1 MPKSKL
7 YEPPPAPLISPR
19 MNQQDDHS
27 TSTCEIS
34 RARSAAGFSG
44 TAGRGHSKTTASGDR
59 DRSYRTLI
67 RASGFIP
74 ALFAVCLSGFVSGP
88 VAAADEATPKQISGL
103 KRELDAILAI
113 PAPAKYR
120 LSARVVDLETH
131 RVLYDR
137 NGSAPL
143 MPASNMKLVVMA
155 AAIEEL
161 GPDYQFRTRLAIRD
175 VDLVVIGG
183 GDPTFGDERLADARK
198 ESMTAVFKD
207 WARVLKETGIRQIP
221 GNIVV
226 DDLLF
231 DLKFTH
237 PSWPANQYQSWYE
250 APIGGLNFN
259 ANCVQAVVIPTKPK
273 QPARVML
280 VPANAGLP
288 IDNKTITG
296 KKNAATIARYRD
308 SDTLMLR
315 GSVAKKGTLQAITV
329 RDPGL
334 YFGSV
339 LKSVLEAE
347 GIKIVGRVV
356 REKIRPVKGKLPD
369 DCNLVAVHRAPIADA
384 LRRCG
389 KDSLGMIAEGLFKT
403 LGARRDGLGT
413 WDSGR
418 KAVEAFLDAA
428 GIDKDQYTLDDG
440 SGLSRK
446 NRLSARV
453 ATGLLL
459 HMHES
464 SGEKFK
470 LFKSALAVA
479 GTDGTMKKR
488 LRGPDTKGR
497 ILAKTGYINGVW
509 ALAGYIHT
517 QSNHWLA
524 FAFYY
529 NDVKKTPSPKKRID
543 RACRRLVHWPNKP
556 PKKNEPRKASR

>member
-1 MPKSKL
+1 M
-7 YEPPPAPLISPR
+7 R
-19 MNQQDDHS
+19 
-27 TSTCEIS
+27 EIT
-34 RARSAAGFSG
+34 RNRSG
-44 TAGRGHSKTTASGDR
+44 TGRIRLSRRSEWPRGHHNTAVFQDR
-59 DRSYRTLI
+59 AQSYRTLN
-67 RASGFIP
+67 RASGFLP
-74 ALFAVCLSGFVSGP
+74 ALFAACLSGFAFGP
-88 VAAADEATPKQISGL
+88 VATADESTPKQISGL

-113 PAPAKYR
+113 PAPAQYR

-137 NGSAPL
+137 NGDTPL

-155 AAIEEL
+155 AAIEQL
-161 GPDYQFRTRLAIRD
+161 GPDYQFRTLLAIRD

-183 GDPTFGDERLADARK
+183 GDPTFGDEKLAAARN

-207 WARVLKETGIRQIP
+207 WARVLKKTGIRQIP

-237 PSWPANQYQSWYE
+237 PSWPSNQYQSWYE

-259 ANCVQAVVIPTKPK
+259 ANCVQAVVIPTQPN
-273 QPARVML
+273 QPARVEL
-280 VPANAGLP
+280 VPANVGLP

-296 KKNAATIARYRD
+296 KKNAATIARYRE

-315 GSVAKKGTLQAITV
+315 GSVLKKGTLQAITV

-334 YFGSV
+334 YFGAV
-339 LKSVLEAE
+339 LKSVLESE
-347 GIKIVGRVV
+347 GIKIKGRVV
-356 REKIRPVKGKLPD
+356 REKVRPAQGILPD

-418 KAVEAFLDAA
+418 KAVATFLDAA
-428 GIDKDQYTLDDG
+428 GVDKDQFTLDDG

-446 NRLSARV
+446 NRLSAHV
-453 ATGLLL
+453 ATRLLSQ
-459 HMHES
+459 MHES
-464 SGEKFK
+464 SGRQFE

-488 LRGPDTKGR
+488 LRGSDTKGR

-509 ALAGYIHT
+509 TLAGYIHT
-517 QSNHWLA
+517 QSNHWLT

-529 NDVKKTPSPKKRID
+529 NDIRKTPSPKKRID
-543 RACRRLVHWPNKP
+543 RACRRLVHWPNKL
-556 PKKNEPRKASR
+556 PKKNETRKASR